1 MIGQS
6 GWANTA
12 SALAGGSTT
21 SWASPTGGHGTVRP
35 VTRPEPEELLAIA
48 VRVAAEA
55 AAIHARRPDA
65 LDIAAKSTA
74 TDPVTQVD
82 QASEACIVTGIL
94 AVRPDDGFLGEEG
107 TDRRGTSGVR
117 WVFDPLDGTVNYV
130 YGLPA
135 YAVSV
140 AAEVDGR
147 VVAGVVHDSAR
158 HEVFTA
164 VRGGGAQVDG
174 MPIRAVRPVDVS
186 ATLLA
191 TGFGYAAERRAWQA
205 RVLTSVVP
213 AVRDI
218 RRGGSA
224 ALDLA
229 ATACG
234 RVDAFYEVGLMPWDM
249 AAGGL
254 LCEEVG
260 LEVRWDSKRRRL
272 LVAGPHVIDELDALV
287 GAAEAAA
294 GPVPGESARSVTE

>member
-1 MIGQS
+1 
-6 GWANTA
+6 
-12 SALAGGSTT
+12 
-21 SWASPTGGHGTVRP
+21 

-48 VRVAAEA
+48 VNVAAEA
-55 AAIHARRPDA
+55 AAIHSRRPEA
-65 LDIAAKSTA
+65 LDVVAKSTA

-82 QASEACIVTGIL
+82 QASEAGIVAGIL
-94 AVRPDDGFLGEEG
+94 AIRPDDGFLGEEG
-107 TDRRGTSGVR
+107 TVRPGTSGVR

-135 YAVSV
+135 YGVSV

-158 HEVFTA
+158 DEVFTA
-164 VRGGGAQVDG
+164 VRGGGARIDG
-174 MPIRAVRPVDVS
+174 VPINASRAVGVS
-186 ATLLA
+186 ATLLG
-191 TGFGYAAERRAWQA
+191 TGFGYAADRRAWQA
-205 RVLTSVVP
+205 RVLTRIVP

-224 ALDLA
+224 AIDLA

-234 RVDAFYEVGLMPWDM
+234 RLDAFYEVGLMPWDM

-260 LEVRWDSKRRRL
+260 LVVRWDGERRRL
-272 LVAGPHVIDELDALV
+272 LVGGAHVIDELDELV
-287 GAAEAAA
+287 AAAEAAA
-294 GPVPGESARSVTE
+294 GPVPEDSARSVPE

>member
-1 MIGQS
+1 
-6 GWANTA
+6 
-12 SALAGGSTT
+12 
-21 SWASPTGGHGTVRP
+21 
-35 VTRPEPEELLAIA
+35 VTRPESEELLAVA

-65 LDIAAKSTA
+65 LDVVAKSTA

-82 QASEACIVTGIL
+82 EAAEACIVAGIL

-107 TDRRGTSGVR
+107 TDRPGTSGVR

-135 YAVSV
+135 YGVSV

-147 VVAGVVHDSAR
+147 VMAGVVHDSAR
-158 HEVFTA
+158 EEVFTA
-164 VRGGGAQVDG
+164 VRGGGAQFDG
-174 MPIRAVRPVDVS
+174 VPIRAIRPASVS

-191 TGFGYAAERRAWQA
+191 TGFAYAAERRAWQA
-205 RVLTSVVP
+205 AVLTRIVP

-218 RRGGSA
+218 RRSGSA
-224 ALDLA
+224 AIDLA

-234 RVDAFYEVGLMPWDM
+234 RIDAFYEVGLRRWDM
-249 AAGGL
+249 AAGSL

-260 LEVRWDSKRRRL
+260 LVVRWDGARRRL
-272 LVAGPHVIDELDALV
+272 LVAGPHVIDELDALIA
-287 GAAEAAA
+287 AAEAAA
-294 GPVPGESARSVTE
+294 GAVPGESARTVTE

>member
-1 MIGQS
+1 L
-6 GWANTA
+6 
-12 SALAGGSTT
+12 AL
-21 SWASPTGGHGTVRP
+21 
-35 VTRPEPEELLAIA
+35 A

-55 AAIHARRPDA
+55 AAIHARRPDT
-65 LDIAAKSTA
+65 LDVVAKSTA

-82 QASEACIVTGIL
+82 QAAEACIVAGIL

-107 TDRRGTSGVR
+107 TDRAGTSGVR

-135 YAVSV
+135 YGVSL

-158 HEVFTA
+158 DEVFTA
-164 VRGGGAQVDG
+164 VRGGGAQLDG
-174 MPIRAVRPVDVS
+174 APIRAVRPVSVS
-186 ATLLA
+186 ASLLA
-191 TGFGYAAERRAWQA
+191 TGFGYATAHRAWQA
-205 RVLTSVVP
+205 RVLTSVLP

-218 RRGGSA
+218 RRSGSA

-234 RVDAFYEVGLMPWDM
+234 RVDAFYEVGLKPWDL

-260 LEVRWDSKRRRL
+260 LVVRRDAGRRRM
-272 LVAGPHVIDELDALV
+272 LVAGPHIVDELDALV
-287 GAAEAAA
+287 GGAEAAA
-294 GPVPGESARSVTE
+294 GPVPEESARSVPE